1 MRFSEGLHVSAD
13 AASRL
18 YIYIGITTFI
28 GRLLSGILCNIRA
41 VNPIYVFM
49 LGLALDGSSVILLTQ
64 AKNYDN
70 LIAFS
75 FFYGLADGLEI
86 GTFNICMINNYTEL
100 RKRASA
106 FGLSAIFYGTMTA
119 AGPPLA
125 GK

>member
-41 VNPIYVFM
+41 VNPIYEFM

-75 FFYGLADGLEI
+75 FF
-86 GTFNICMINNYTEL
+86 
-100 RKRASA
+100 
-106 FGLSAIFYGTMTA
+106 
-119 AGPPLA
+119 
-125 GK
+125 

>member
-64 AKNYDN
+64 AKNYAN

>member
-49 LGLALDGSSVILLTQ
+49 LGLDGSSVILLTQ
-64 AKNYDN
+64 AKNYGN